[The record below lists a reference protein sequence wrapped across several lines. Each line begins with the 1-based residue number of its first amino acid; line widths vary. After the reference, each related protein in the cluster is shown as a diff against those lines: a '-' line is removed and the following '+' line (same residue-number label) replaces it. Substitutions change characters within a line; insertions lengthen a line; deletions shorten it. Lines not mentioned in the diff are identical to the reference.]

1 MIILEMINLLM
12 KVLIHS
18 LDYMHIKFILY
29 RLIMYGYIFFINICG
44 DIGFYGGCMGDL
56 WVNLGGM
63 FDGYLGSLFY
73 VAWIWYWIQEVNL

>member
-1 MIILEMINLLM
+1 MIILEMIDLLM

-29 RLIMYGYIFFINICG
+29 RLIMFGYIFFYKNLEEILGYIE
-44 DIGFYGGCMGDL
+44 DV
-56 WVNLGGM
+56 WVILGGM

-73 VAWIWYWIQEVNL
+73 VAWIWYWIQGVNL